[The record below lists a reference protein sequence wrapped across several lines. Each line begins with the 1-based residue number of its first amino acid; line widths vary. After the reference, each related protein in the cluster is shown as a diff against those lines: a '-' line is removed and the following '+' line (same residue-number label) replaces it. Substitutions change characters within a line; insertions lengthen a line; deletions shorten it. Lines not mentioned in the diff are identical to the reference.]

1 MNNRYNTAP
10 SEGLKS
16 ARQILQNIP
25 EVQVTELTGKEA
37 AIEWD
42 AWADTIPGHWDLVPM
57 EKDQFSQ
64 KLERAGVSSR
74 QNDPTLKGV
83 K

>member
-1 MNNRYNTAP
+1 MNNRYNTAK
-10 SEGLKS
+10 SEGHTSSVRILKD
-16 ARQILQNIP
+16 
-25 EVQVTELTGKEA
+25 VQLDQRFV
-37 AIEWD
+37 
-42 AWADTIPGHWDLVPM
+42 DTIPGHWDLVPM

-64 KLERAGVSSR
+64 KLDRAGFSSR